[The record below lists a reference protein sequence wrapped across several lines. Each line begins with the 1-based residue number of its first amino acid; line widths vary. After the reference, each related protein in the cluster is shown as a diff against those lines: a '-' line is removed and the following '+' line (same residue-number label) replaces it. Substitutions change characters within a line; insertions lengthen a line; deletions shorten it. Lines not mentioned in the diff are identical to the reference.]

1 MNKGLL
7 IMAKKMNACSELL
20 ARKSTLIAASFAL
33 SLAFINGNP
42 VQAATFRYTIAQS
55 ETLYKEDKTILN
67 GVEYDGSFIN
77 SVFDPVTNVTNDMFG
92 FFSII
97 SGSLGKAMAVEA
109 VQKSP
114 VDRTTL
120 GDLWTVQAEYLATPE
135 AVTKVPGAVTQPPG
149 LTEFDFKFVPS
160 KASGEPT
167 VLSKGWSAEKVPEPS
182 AILSLGVFSGLL
194 LLKKKKIASQTK
206 LRSNNISLS

>member
-109 VQKSP
+109 VQKKPSRP
-114 VDRTTL
+114 NNTGRFVDC
-120 GDLWTVQAEYLATPE
+120 
-135 AVTKVPGAVTQPPG
+135 PG
-149 LTEFDFKFVPS
+149 
-160 KASGEPT
+160 
-167 VLSKGWSAEKVPEPS
+167 
-182 AILSLGVFSGLL
+182 
-194 LLKKKKIASQTK
+194 
-206 LRSNNISLS
+206 